1 MPFSVDLGY
10 CSLAVWN
17 LVFLMLSH
25 SPVVTHS
32 LTAPTVQRMEG
43 RLEQKVLPCSPGV
56 CTFSI
61 PKDGGYEQDP
71 LSSSWVKL
79 GDPREGKTRSKD
91 FITAS
96 VYFIGH

>member
-1 MPFSVDLGY
+1 M
-10 CSLAVWN
+10 
-17 LVFLMLSH
+17 FLMLSH

-32 LTAPTVQRMEG
+32 LTHSFTAPTVQRKMEG
-43 RLEQKVLPCSPGV
+43 RIEQKVLPCYSGV

-61 PKDGGYEQDP
+61 PKDGGCDQDP

-79 GDPREGKTRSKD
+79 GDPGEGKTRSKD

-96 VYFIGH
+96 IYFIGH